1 MCGIYSDHFLRTDS
15 KCLFVPAA
23 HLRQCLKAPYLYNLD
38 FRLVLILMVYSRA
51 KRRFLSNIVCRRE
64 EVLATKV
71 VLLFLVVVVVTAVAE
86 IALFDVLPVFLDH
99 FVM

>member
-1 MCGIYSDHFLRTDS
+1 
-15 KCLFVPAA
+15 
-23 HLRQCLKAPYLYNLD
+23 
-38 FRLVLILMVYSRA
+38 MVYTRA

-86 IALFDVLPVFLDH
+86 IALFDVLPVFLH
-99 FVM
+99 RYVM